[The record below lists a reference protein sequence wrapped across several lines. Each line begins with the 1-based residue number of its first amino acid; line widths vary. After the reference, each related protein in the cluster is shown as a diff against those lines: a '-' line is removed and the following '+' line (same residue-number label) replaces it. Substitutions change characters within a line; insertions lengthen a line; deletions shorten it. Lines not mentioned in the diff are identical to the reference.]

1 MAMIT
6 EARDVRDFDEVVVQ
20 GRGDLILEQ
29 GDVESVVIEA
39 DAAVM
44 PHVKAAVEGRRLV
57 LGLEHW
63 WDSLMFPL
71 SPLRFRVSAVMVNRV
86 TITGSGSVR
95 AEALRSDDLRLEIS
109 GSGDMAFPQLTAGAV
124 SLGIS
129 GGGKMK
135 VSGEAESIAVRISGS
150 GNVQTGEL
158 ATQTAEV
165 RISGSGNVSV
175 NPAQTLDVQ
184 ISGSGTVKYTGQPQ
198 ISQRIS
204 GSGSIVHMAA
214 GGMEAGE
221 SKSSRSGRGPRGP
234 RPPVTLEQPKPT
246 PPPPGASAA
255 EQMAIL
261 KMVEAGRITPE
272 EADSLLKALGA

>member
-1 MAMIT
+1 MTTIT
-6 EARDVRDFDEVVVQ
+6 ETRDLRDFDEVVVQ

-39 DAAVM
+39 DEAVM

-63 WDSLMFPL
+63 WDSLLFPL
-71 SPLRFRVSAVMVNRV
+71 VPLRFRVSAVVVNRV
-86 TITGSGSVR
+86 TISGSGSVR
-95 AEALRSDDLRLEIS
+95 AGALRSDDLRLEIS
-109 GSGDMAFPQLTAGAV
+109 GSGDMAFPLLTAGV
-124 SLGIS
+124 LSLGIS

-184 ISGSGTVKYTGQPQ
+184 ISGSGTVKYAGQPQ

-214 GGMEAGE
+214 SGMDTGA
-221 SKSSRSGRGPRGP
+221 SKTGRSGRGPRGS
-234 RPPVTLEQPKPT
+234 RPPVTPEQPKPAS
-246 PPPPGASAA
+246 PPPGASAA

-261 KMVEAGRITPE
+261 KLVEDGRITPD
-272 EADSLLKALGA
+272 EADTLLQALGA

>member
-1 MAMIT
+1 MAMII

-63 WDSLMFPL
+63 WDSLLVPL
-71 SPLRFRVSAVMVNRV
+71 APLRFRVSAVMVNRV
-86 TITGSGSVR
+86 TISGSGSVR

-109 GSGDMAFPQLTAGAV
+109 GSGDMVFPQLTAGAV

-135 VSGEAESIAVRISGS
+135 VSGEAESVAVRISGS

-158 ATQTAEV
+158 ATQAAEV

-204 GSGSIVHMAA
+204 GSGSIVHVAA
-214 GGMEAGE
+214 GDMDSGE
-221 SKSSRSGRGPRGP
+221 SKSSRSGRGSRGP
-234 RPPVTLEQPKPT
+234 RPPVTPEQPKPA

-261 KMVEAGRITPE
+261 KMVEDGRITPE
-272 EADSLLKALGA
+272 EADTLLKALGS

>member
-1 MAMIT
+1 MAMLT

-71 SPLRFRVSAVMVNRV
+71 APLRFRVSAVMVNRV
-86 TITGSGSVR
+86 TISGSGSVR

-150 GNVQTGEL
+150 GNVQTSEL
-158 ATQTAEV
+158 ATQAAEV

-204 GSGSIVHMAA
+204 GSGSIVHVAA
-214 GGMEAGE
+214 GSMESGE
-221 SKSSRSGRGPRGP
+221 SKTARSGRGSRGP
-234 RPPVTLEQPKPT
+234 RPPVTPEQPKPAS
-246 PPPPGASAA
+246 PPPGASAA

-261 KMVEAGRITPE
+261 KMVEDGRITPE
-272 EADSLLKALGA
+272 EADTLLQALGA